1 MIHTLYKNT
10 IILNWKWISE
20 MHREMLWCDK
30 REVESEKERTRKLM
44 NNDSAGRT
52 IGASG
57 LILSLLFSCLNI
69 YFPPAPVSPVISVM
83 GERWRRQLY
92 EINALRDY
100 GASSSWIRESR
111 ASRVRESICISAN
124 KKIFDLRLFHFF
136 HATCP
141 SHFIASHR
149 YLNSAAVVGLSIFC
163 SATGD
168 YHKTRRENVRRRRK
182 KYISRLH

>member
-1 MIHTLYKNT
+1 MIHILYKST

-20 MHREMLWCDK
+20 MQREMLWCDK

-69 YFPPAPVSPVISVM
+69 YFPPPPVSPVISVM

-92 EINALRDY
+92 EINALCDY

-111 ASRVRESICISAN
+111 VVQIPLVFVNLFAFRRIKKSSIWDSSISFSRYRSVTFHRVSRIPKFCRCRWSID
-124 KKIFDLRLFHFF
+124 FLLGDRRL
-136 HATCP
+136 P
-141 SHFIASHR
+141 
-149 YLNSAAVVGLSIFC
+149 
-163 SATGD
+163 
-168 YHKTRRENVRRRRK
+168 
-182 KYISRLH
+182 

>member
-1 MIHTLYKNT
+1 MIHILYKST

-69 YFPPAPVSPVISVM
+69 YFPPPPVSPLISVT

-92 EINALRDY
+92 EINALCDY

-111 ASRVRESICISAN
+111 VVQIPLVFVNLFAFRRIKKSSIWDSSISFTLPVRHIS
-124 KKIFDLRLFHFF
+124 
-136 HATCP
+136 
-141 SHFIASHR
+141 
-149 YLNSAAVVGLSIFC
+149 
-163 SATGD
+163 
-168 YHKTRRENVRRRRK
+168 
-182 KYISRLH
+182 SRLTDT